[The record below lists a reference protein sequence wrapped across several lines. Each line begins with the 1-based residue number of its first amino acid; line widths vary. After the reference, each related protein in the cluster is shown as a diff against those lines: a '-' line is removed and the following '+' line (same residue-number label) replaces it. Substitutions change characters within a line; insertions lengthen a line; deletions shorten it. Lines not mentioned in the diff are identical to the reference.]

1 MHATPIHLPRANTSI
16 HSVSRSPFSKGTA
29 SKTHRGDKDFTTKA
43 SSHDYDENHH
53 FQRRAERPYSEQR
66 LRPSKFAALHKKNT
80 RPFSH
85 MPTSSYGAEVKTTN
99 EIKKTKPKP
108 KAKAST
114 TTPKTTP
121 KTTKKKPPPRTKA
134 KKQKK
139 KSLLQTIRDDKVLQ
153 GLI

>member
-16 HSVSRSPFSKGTA
+16 NSVSRSPFRKGSA

-43 SSHDYDENHH
+43 SSHVYDEDHH

-66 LRPSKFAALHKKNT
+66 LRPSKFAALHNKNT

-85 MPTSSYGAEVKTTN
+85 MPTSSYGAEVKT
-99 EIKKTKPKP
+99 TKPKP

-139 KSLLQTIRDDKVLQ
+139 KSLLQTIREDKVLQ

>member
-16 HSVSRSPFSKGTA
+16 HSVSRSPFRKGSA

-43 SSHDYDENHH
+43 SSHVYDEDHH

-66 LRPSKFAALHKKNT
+66 LRPSKFAALHNKNT

-114 TTPKTTP
+114 TTS

-139 KSLLQTIRDDKVLQ
+139 KTLLQTIRDDKVLQ